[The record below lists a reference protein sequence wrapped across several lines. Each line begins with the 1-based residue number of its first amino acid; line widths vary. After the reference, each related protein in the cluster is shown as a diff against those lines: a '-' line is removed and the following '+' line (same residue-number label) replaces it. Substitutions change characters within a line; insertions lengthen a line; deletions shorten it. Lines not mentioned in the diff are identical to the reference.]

1 MKIKTTIRTAFLS
14 AAVAVAS
21 PPLLAAPEGA
31 PAAAPA
37 KPSAAAAPVADA
49 PAKAD
54 IEFKAP
60 AQYPEGIAFNPKTS
74 EFFVSSMRLGVVGA
88 VKADGTFREFA
99 KDPSLVSVV
108 GMHADPERNRLLVC
122 VSDPGLSLKTSAK
135 TQKKIARLVAFDLT
149 TGKKLHAV
157 ELDKLADGQ
166 HFCNDLTIDDKGD
179 VFVTDSFTPVIY
191 RVDPKYKASV
201 FLKSDTF
208 KGEGFNLNGIV
219 HHAGDYLL
227 VAKYNDGT
235 IWKVDE
241 KDPKK
246 MEQVAIAEKLPN
258 ADGMILTGDG
268 DLVVVQNGDV
278 NRVVRLKSTDGFKTA
293 KVDKVVQT
301 SKDFPTTVVAGVGG
315 KLYVMMSR
323 LGELFADP
331 SKAKSESY
339 TLMQLKF

>member
-1 MKIKTTIRTAFLS
+1 
-14 AAVAVAS
+14 
-21 PPLLAAPEGA
+21 
-31 PAAAPA
+31 
-37 KPSAAAAPVADA
+37 
-49 PAKAD
+49 
-54 IEFKAP
+54 
-60 AQYPEGIAFNPKTS
+60 
-74 EFFVSSMRLGVVGA
+74 
-88 VKADGTFREFA
+88 
-99 KDPSLVSVV
+99 
-108 GMHADPERNRLLVC
+108 MHADPARNRLLVC
-122 VSDPGLSLKTSAK
+122 VSDPGVSLKTSPK

-149 TGKKLHAV
+149 SGKKQHVV
-157 ELDKLADGQ
+157 ELDKLAQGD
-166 HFCNDLTIDDKGD
+166 HFCNDLDVDEKGD
-179 VFVTDSFTPVIY
+179 VYITDSFTPVIY

-246 MEQVAIAEKLPN
+246 VEQVAIPEKLPN
-258 ADGMILTGDG
+258 ADGMVLTADG
-268 DLVVVQNGDV
+268 ELVVVQNGDV

-293 KVDKVVQT
+293 KVDKVIPT

-331 SKAKSESY
+331 TKAKSDSFTMME
-339 TLMQLKF
+339 LKF

>member
-1 MKIKTTIRTAFLS
+1 MKTLIRSAFLS
-14 AAVAVAS
+14 ATVAS
-21 PPLLAAPEGA
+21 LPLAA
-31 PAAAPA
+31 AAAPA
-37 KPSAAAAPVADA
+37 PTPAAAAPASG
-49 PAKAD
+49 

-60 AQYPEGIAFNPKTS
+60 AQYPEGIAFNPKTN
-74 EFFVSSMRLGVVGA
+74 EFFVSSMRLGIVGA

-99 KDPSLVSVV
+99 KDPLLVSVV
-108 GMHADPERNRLLVC
+108 GMHADPARNRLLVC
-122 VSDPGLSLKTSAK
+122 VSDPGVSVKTSPK
-135 TQKKIARLVAFDLT
+135 TLKKIARLVAFDLT
-149 TGKKLHAV
+149 SGKKLHVV
-157 ELDKLADGQ
+157 ELDKLADGE
-166 HFCNDLTIDDKGD
+166 HFCNDLDIDEKGD
-179 VFVTDSFTPVIY
+179 IYVTDSFTPVIY

-235 IWKVDE
+235 IWKIDE

-246 MEQVAIAEKLPN
+246 MEQVAIPEKLPN

-268 DLVVVQNGDV
+268 ELVVVQNGNV

-293 KVDKVVQT
+293 KVDKVIQT

-331 SKAKSESY
+331 SKAKSDSFM
-339 TLMQLKF
+339 LMELKL

>member
-1 MKIKTTIRTAFLS
+1 MKSTIRIAFLS
-14 AAVAVAS
+14 AAGAAIS
-21 PPLLAAPEGA
+21 PALLAAPPAA
-31 PAAAPA
+31 PAAPAAPA
-37 KPSAAAAPVADA
+37 G
-49 PAKAD
+49 

-60 AQYPEGIAFNPKTS
+60 AQYPEGIAFNPKTN

-88 VKADGTFREFA
+88 VKADGSYREFA
-99 KDPSLVSVV
+99 KDPLLVSVV
-108 GMHADPERNRLLVC
+108 GMHADPERGRLLVC
-122 VSDPGLSLKTSAK
+122 VSDPGLSVKTSPK

-149 TGKKLHAV
+149 TGKKKHVV
-157 ELDKLADGQ
+157 ELDKLAEGQ
-166 HFCNDLTIDDKGD
+166 HFCNDLTIDDKGT
-179 VFVTDSFTPVIY
+179 VYVTDSFTPVIY
-191 RVDPKYKASV
+191 RVDPQYKASV
-201 FLKSDTF
+201 LLKSDVF

-246 MEQVAIAEKLPN
+246 VEQVAIPEKLPN
-258 ADGMILTGDG
+258 ADGMVLTGDG
-268 DLVVVQNGDV
+268 ELVVVQNGDV
-278 NRVVRLKSTDGFKTA
+278 NRVVRLKSSDGFKTA
-293 KVDKVVQT
+293 KIDKVVPT

-331 SKAKSESY
+331 SKAKSESF
-339 TLMQLKF
+339 TLMELKF

>member
-1 MKIKTTIRTAFLS
+1 MKSTIRIASLS
-14 AAVAVAS
+14 AAFAAVS
-21 PPLLAAPEGA
+21 PALLAAPPAA

-37 KPSAAAAPVADA
+37 APAAAPAHAGID
-49 PAKAD
+49 
-54 IEFKAP
+54 FKAP
-60 AQYPEGIAFNPKTS
+60 AQYPEGIAFNPKTN

-88 VKADGTFREFA
+88 VKADGSYREFA
-99 KDPSLVSVV
+99 KDPLLVSVV
-108 GMHADPERNRLLVC
+108 GMHADPERDRLLVC
-122 VSDPGLSLKTSAK
+122 VSDPGVSLKTSPK
-135 TQKKIARLVAFDLT
+135 TQKKIARLVAFDLA
-149 TGKKLHAV
+149 TGKKKHVV

-166 HFCNDLTIDDKGD
+166 HFCNDMTIDEKGN
-179 VFVTDSFTPVIY
+179 VYVTDSFTPVIY

-246 MEQVAIAEKLPN
+246 MEQVAIPEKLPN
-258 ADGMILTGDG
+258 ADGMVLTADG
-268 DLVVVQNGDV
+268 ELVVVQNGDV

-293 KVDKVVQT
+293 KVDKVVAT
-301 SKDFPTTVVAGVGG
+301 TKDFPTTVVAGVGG

-331 SKAKSESY
+331 AKAKSE
-339 TLMQLKF
+339 TFTMMELKF

>member
-1 MKIKTTIRTAFLS
+1 MKTIRIAFLS
-14 AAVAVAS
+14 LAGAFAAAGVAQ
-21 PPLLAAPEGA
+21 AAPP
-31 PAAAPA
+31 PAAAG
-37 KPSAAAAPVADA
+37 
-49 PAKAD
+49 

-60 AQYPEGIAFNPKTS
+60 TAYPEGIAFNPKTN
-74 EFFVSSMRLGVVGA
+74 EFFVSSMRHGTVGA
-88 VKADGTFREFA
+88 VKADGTYREFA
-99 KDPSLVSVV
+99 KDPLLVSAV

-122 VSDPGLSLKTSAK
+122 VSDPGVSMVTSPK

-149 TGKKLHAV
+149 TGKRIHVV
-157 ELDKLADGQ
+157 ELEKLAAANEQ
-166 HFCNDLTIDDKGD
+166 HFCNDLTIDEKGD
-179 VFVTDSFTPVIY
+179 VFVTDSFSPYIY
-191 RVDPKYKASV
+191 RVDPSYKAKV

-235 IWKVDE
+235 IWKIDE

-246 MEQVAIAEKLPN
+246 MEQVAISEKLPN
-258 ADGMILTGDG
+258 ADGMLLTGDG
-268 DLVVVQNGDV
+268 ELVVVQNGDV
-278 NRVVRLKSTDGFKTA
+278 NRVVRLKSTDDFKTA
-293 KVDKVVQT
+293 KVEKVVPT

-331 SKAKSESY
+331 AKAKSDSF
-339 TLMQLKF
+339 TLMELKF

>member
-1 MKIKTTIRTAFLS
+1 MKSTIRIVSLW
-14 AAVAVAS
+14 
-21 PPLLAAPEGA
+21 
-31 PAAAPA
+31 
-37 KPSAAAAPVADA
+37 AAAAAISPAVQAA
-49 PAKAD
+49 PPPTPAPTG

-60 AQYPEGIAFNPKTS
+60 AQYPEGIAFNPKTN

-99 KDPSLVSVV
+99 KDPLLVSVV
-108 GMHADPERNRLLVC
+108 GMHADPARDRLLVC
-122 VSDPGLSLKTSAK
+122 VSDPGVSVKTSPR
-135 TQKKIARLVAFDLT
+135 TQKKIARLVAFDLA
-149 TGKKLHAV
+149 TGKRKHVV
-157 ELDKLADGQ
+157 ELDKLAEGQ
-166 HFCNDLTIDDKGD
+166 HFCNDLTIDDQGN
-179 VFVTDSFTPVIY
+179 VYVTDSFTPVIY
-191 RVDPKYKASV
+191 RVDSKYKASV

-246 MEQVAIAEKLPN
+246 IEQVAIPEKLPN
-258 ADGMILTGDG
+258 ADGLILTGDG
-268 DLVVVQNGDV
+268 ELVVAQNGDV

-293 KVDKVVQT
+293 KVDKVIAT
-301 SKDFPTTVVAGVGG
+301 SKDFPTTLVVGAGG

-331 SKAKSESY
+331 AKAKSETF
-339 TLMQLKF
+339 TLMELKL